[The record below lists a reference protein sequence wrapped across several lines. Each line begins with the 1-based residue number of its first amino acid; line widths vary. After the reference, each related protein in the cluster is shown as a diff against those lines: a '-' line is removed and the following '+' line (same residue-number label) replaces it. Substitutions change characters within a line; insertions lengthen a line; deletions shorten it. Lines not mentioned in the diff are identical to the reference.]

1 MKQFSFR
8 QILISFIL
16 KGIVIVSAIIGTI
29 FSAKAGID
37 SFMGGHTVFMYL
49 FNRVIIFNVINV
61 ITQWQGDAV

>member
-16 KGIVIVSAIIGTI
+16 KSIVIISAIIGTI

-37 SFMGGHTVFMYL
+37 AFMGGQTVFMYL